1 MRRHKLV
8 MGGFALLAVLGLS
21 ACGVGVRQTSAASD
35 EDTGSIHAAPP
46 APQAQSETYTTQAGD
61 TLAQIAARPEVYA
74 DPDLWPLLLDA
85 NGETLKGK
93 SAADKLAADLVL
105 EVPRGSAPEAMDSA
119 RERARS
125 FSAELKARAAV
136 KAHGAEPEAAT
147 AKGSVAGSGIPPAGA
162 STAASAS
169 VPTAQPAAAAAAPT
183 PEPTEAPAAPPAP
196 THGSRMLPLFLLLLL
211 VLAALAAV
219 FYVFSRRDKHDF
231 E

>member
-1 MRRHKLV
+1 
-8 MGGFALLAVLGLS
+8 MGGFALLLLFGLS

-46 APQAQSETYTTQAGD
+46 APQAQAETYTTQAGD
-61 TLAQIAARPEVYA
+61 TLTQIAARPEVYA

-85 NGETLKGK
+85 NGESLKGK
-93 SAADKLAADLVL
+93 SADDELAADLVL
-105 EVPRGSAPEAMDSA
+105 EVPRGSTPEVMDSA

-136 KAHGAEPEAAT
+136 KAHGAEPEAAGT
-147 AKGSVAGSGIPPAGA
+147 GASAGS
-162 STAASAS
+162 ST
-169 VPTAQPAAAAAAPT
+169 PAAAPSPPAPTARPTALAAAPT
-183 PEPTEAPAAPPAP
+183 AEPTEAPATPPASAP